1 MYESMYVCMYT
12 HTHTHTHTHK
22 VPTISMTSADLGLY
36 CAKNSKRILYHTVS
50 LSPSATAS
58 DFGSVALPKESSK
71 SIPRS
76 IPSLFVY
83 C

>member
-1 MYESMYVCMYT
+1 MYVHT

-50 LSPSATAS
+50 LSPKAS

-83 C
+83 Y